1 MRWGH
6 TGGGVQRMKFAW
18 IGAALAGLV
27 LAAASC
33 SAKEAPPE
41 AAEQAAADESSQPVA
56 ADAAIATDGQGQ
68 CYVADSSDVRW
79 VLADWIKSVA
89 ICFSENQC
97 SDADK
102 PGSKTCYKWALGAE
116 APALMWPPVLTAAP
130 PPGQCYRRSL
140 EEGANGWILED
151 DFSYTTCRL
160 ADSCNGGLGRPD
172 LLTCYKWATAP
183 DALGA
188 QYRTTSPRPA
198 STATD
203 WGTSGLPACY
213 WRNEA
218 TQGWEPMEIYSE
230 VKCFRMDS
238 CSGGSAHSGGGCY
251 KWSKGRDAE
260 ALPWRGLKSA
270 SGKPAPLIDGLFELF
285 GACPG
290 EGCGLGD
297 WRAFGPVNLM
307 ADSIAGAPVVA
318 TVPDGEWV
326 TVVKSIDR
334 VAPQRGVVLKDSDEV
349 YAGDEIWAVGYE
361 GEGIVTAWRGGDL
374 VSVNGSDE
382 DVVRWDQVPEQVAPK
397 PRSGWW
403 VQVRRASGQTGWVR
417 DGGGFGCIGAI
428 DPPPEC
434 EDRNTAQQ

>member
-1 MRWGH
+1 MRRGH
-6 TGGGVQRMKFAW
+6 TGGGVQRMRFGW

-41 AAEQAAADESSQPVA
+41 AAEQAAADASSQA
-56 ADAAIATDGQGQ
+56 ADAAIATDGHGQ
-68 CYVADSSDVRW
+68 CYVSNRDSSGADYWLLAGDVKT
-79 VLADWIKSVA
+79 VAACLAEDSCDGRNA
-89 ICFSENQC
+89 PGRPPC
-97 SDADK
+97 S
-102 PGSKTCYKWALGAE
+102 KWALDAE
-116 APALMWPPVLTAAP
+116 APALAWPALLTDV
-130 PPGQCYRRSL
+130 PPGQCYSR
-140 EEGANGWILED
+140 EDGVEGWILRD
-151 DFSYTTCRL
+151 DFSYANCRL
-160 ADSCNGGLGRPD
+160 YDSCNGGLGSSD
-172 LLTCYKWATAP
+172 ELKCFKWATAP

-188 QYRTTSPRPA
+188 QYRTTSPRPT

-203 WGTSGLPACY
+203 WSTSGLPACY
-213 WRNEA
+213 WRSEA
-218 TQGWEPMEIYSE
+218 TQEWELAGIYTE
-230 VKCFRMDS
+230 VRCFRMDS

-297 WRAFGPVNLM
+297 WRAFGPVKLM

-382 DVVRWDQVPEQVAPK
+382 GVVRWDQIPESAAPK
-397 PRSGWW
+397 PRAGWW

-434 EDRNTAQQ
+434 DERNTVQQ